1 MLGCKRQEEQ
11 RLCRRGARDERH
23 RGPLSRRRATTMGPC
38 RWRWALVGAK
48 EQQATSDQATGN
60 QATSN
65 RRGQGMARQGRVEQG
80 RAGHV
85 EPGMATSRAGPPGRA
100 SARATR
106 THLQCGQVCARR
118 CARPWA
124 GQSRARQG
132 RAGQSRAGVFASSGQ
147 GEQASGAGSGPS
159 RTQHTHRR
167 RPRPE
172 AGTRTLHDCITRGVQ
187 LCGHTHAH
195 RPHCSRARARR
206 LHPPLGHGHGNSCIT
221 WPCPI

>member
-11 RLCRRGARDERH
+11 WLCRRGARDERH

-106 THLQCGQVCARR
+106 AHLQCGQVCARL

-124 GQSRARQG
+124 GQGRAEQSKAGQSRVEQG
-132 RAGQSRAGVFASSGQ
+132 RAGQGCSQARGRASKQAGQ
-147 GEQASGAGSGPS
+147 APGPHGRSTGTGAGPGRKRAHAHCTTALPAGCSS
-159 RTQHTHRR
+159 
-167 RPRPE
+167 
-172 AGTRTLHDCITRGVQ
+172 AGTRTLT
-187 LCGHTHAH
+187 HTGRTAA
-195 RPHCSRARARR
+195 ARAHTACT
-206 LHPPLGHGHGNSCIT
+206 LPS
-221 WPCPI
+221 